1 MTVPQRLSFSAQL
14 SNCNLA
20 TCWHIE
26 VSTLGLHLSISI
38 HFRKSFSCCM
48 RFFQKNDPWAGLG
61 RILRNHRK
69 TLMSSVYLCL
79 ISWEIRLVL
88 NTNVTDWKLMSFCHG
103 NEHHGIDPNILSS
116 GHHDCSTKAVFLS
129 TAVKL
134 QSCPLLAHWTQHTGP
149 SNTLQSAFIWAISSS
164 GSMKFFQLK
173 ITLGLALGESW
184 LLLAEPQ
191 KNTDVYKGLLPWEGF
206 PKQTCINHIP
216 RKQGC
221 KLVDQI

>member
-14 SNCNLA
+14 TNCNVGP
-20 TCWHIE
+20 CWHIDLN
-26 VSTLGLHLSISI
+26 VLGLLLSISI

-48 RFFQKNDPWAGLG
+48 RFFQKMTLGLALG
-61 RILRNHRK
+61 EFC
-69 TLMSSVYLCL
+69 YFCL
-79 ISWEIRLVL
+79 FSWEIKLVL
-88 NTNVTDWKLMSFCHG
+88 NTDVNDWKLMSFYWA
-103 NEHHGIDPNILSS
+103 LS
-116 GHHDCSTKAVFLS
+116 AF
-129 TAVKL
+129 
-134 QSCPLLAHWTQHTGP
+134 
-149 SNTLQSAFIWAISSS
+149 QSAFIWAISFS

-173 ITLGLALGESW
+173 ITLGLALCESW
-184 LLLAEPQ
+184 PLLSEPQ